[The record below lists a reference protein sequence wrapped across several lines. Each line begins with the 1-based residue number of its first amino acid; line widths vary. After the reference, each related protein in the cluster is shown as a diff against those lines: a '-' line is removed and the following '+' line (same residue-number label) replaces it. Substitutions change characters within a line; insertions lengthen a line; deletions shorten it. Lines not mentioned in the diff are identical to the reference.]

1 MATES
6 ERLVAAG
13 ATSQRRVNDVN
24 ATLSAEPRR
33 RRWFTPR
40 RKEALVGI
48 LFVSPYILH
57 LLFLQAG
64 AIVFSFVLSL
74 FDADMLTKMNF
85 IGLDNYRYLFQDEPL
100 FGQAMKVTAVY
111 TFVLVPCATII
122 AMAIAILL
130 NQGIRLQGLF
140 RTLYYMPAVV
150 SGVAVALVWMMVL
163 HPDFGIS
170 AIVFEAF
177 GLKSPRWFW
186 SEQWAVPGLILISL
200 WGTGTNML
208 LYLAGLQSVP
218 TEIQEAARI
227 DGAGPIRVF
236 LNVTLPLL
244 TPTIFFNVI
253 MNIIGSF
260 QVFTSA
266 FVLTQGGPNNATL
279 TMVLLVYRKAFQ
291 NFHFG
296 YASSIAWVLFVIIL
310 FFSLLVF
317 RSSSSWV
324 YYEGGGRK

>member
-1 MATES
+1 VN
-6 ERLVAAG
+6 VAQSAE
-13 ATSQRRVNDVN
+13 THRRPFFTQRRI
-24 ATLSAEPRR
+24 
-33 RRWFTPR
+33 
-40 RKEALVGI
+40 EAILGI
-48 LFVSPYILH
+48 LFVSPYLLH
-57 LLFLQAG
+57 IVFLQAG
-64 AIVFSFVLSL
+64 AIIFSFVLSL
-74 FDADMLTKMNF
+74 FEADMLTTMNF
-85 IGLDNYRYLFQDEPL
+85 IGLDNYRYLFQEEPL

-111 TFVLVPCATII
+111 TFVLVPFATII
-122 AMAIAILL
+122 AMGIAILL
-130 NQGIRLQGLF
+130 NQNIKFQGLY

-170 AIVFEAF
+170 AMVFEAF
-177 GLKSPRWFW
+177 GLRSPRWFW
-186 SEQWAVPGLILISL
+186 SEEWAVPGLILISL
-200 WGTGTNML
+200 WATGTNML
-208 LYLAGLQSVP
+208 LYLAGLQSIP

-236 LNVTLPLL
+236 FSITLPLL
-244 TPTIFFNVI
+244 TPTIFFNVV
-253 MNIIGSF
+253 MNIIASF

-296 YASSIAWVLFVIIL
+296 YASSIAWVLFAIIL

-317 RSSSSWV
+317 RSSRAWV
-324 YYEGGGRK
+324 YYEGRSLK

>member
-1 MATES
+1 VTVTQTAEP
-6 ERLVAAG
+6 
-13 ATSQRRVNDVN
+13 QRRKFW
-24 ATLSAEPRR
+24 TERR
-33 RRWFTPR
+33 IESF
-40 RKEALVGI
+40 LGV
-48 LFVSPYILH
+48 LFVSPYIVNFV
-57 LLFLQAG
+57 FLQAG
-64 AIVFSFVLSL
+64 AIIFSLYLSFL
-74 FDADMLTKMNF
+74 DADILTKMDW
-85 IGLDNYRYLFQDEPL
+85 IGLDNYRYLLQDEPL
-100 FGQAMKVTAVY
+100 FGQALRVTAIY
-111 TFVLVPCATII
+111 TFVLVPCATVI
-122 AMAIAILL
+122 AMGIAILL
-130 NQGIRLQGLF
+130 NQGIRWQGLF

-186 SEQWAVPGLILISL
+186 SEDWAVPGLILIAL

-208 LYLAGLQSVP
+208 LYLAGLQSIP
-218 TEIQEAARI
+218 TEVQEAARI

-236 LNVTLPLL
+236 LNVTLPLI
-244 TPTIFFNVI
+244 TPTVFFNVI

-279 TMVLLVYRKAFQ
+279 TMVLMVYRKAFQ

-296 YASSIAWVLFVIIL
+296 YASAIAWVLFVIIL

-317 RSSSSWV
+317 RSSSAWV
-324 YYEGGGRK
+324 YYEGRTRR